1 MMLGTPNQPPRL
13 ARLAWQLLPFQWF
26 TGQCG
31 LNLTSTSFYAQLPH
45 LPQPYTIVA
54 GTSGPRGS
62 LSPFGDEV
70 NDGIVAL
77 SETTIIG
84 PEEVLQIP
92 AWHTFMMNH
101 PQAQKIVKE
110 CLKR

>member
-1 MMLGTPNQPPRL
+1 
-13 ARLAWQLLPFQWF
+13 
-26 TGQCG
+26 
-31 LNLTSTSFYAQLPH
+31 
-45 LPQPYTIVA
+45 A

-77 SETTIIG
+77 CETTIIG

-101 PQAQKIVKE
+101 PQVQKIVKE